1 MNKIN
6 FFNILDFGN
15 SKIRFSVFDLN
26 FNERFSDSKNVNI
39 DDNFENHFEEVNKII
54 KNAEKKFSHHIED
67 IILTLDTAKV
77 FIINISLT
85 KNLEKKEKINKLYE
99 TLLLDLKQIIS
110 SHYSKYY
117 ISQIIMDKCLVDH
130 KKKFMEIPSDETT
143 ANNLKVDFKL
153 ICFPNELINKIR
165 ENFIKINLGIVN
177 IFCSSYVKSQSYVK
191 KLNKDKASFLDIGF
205 RRSSLIFFENT
216 KLKFIESIPIGSS
229 HITKDISKIFKIP
242 EEDAEKLKKFF
253 NKTETE
259 FSYDNKKS
267 ENSILFQDIIKKN
280 ISIDLLK
287 KVILHRVQEIID
299 LIFKKSKINN
309 LEHILEDTEL
319 FLIGEGS
326 RLFNSNSFYLNDR
339 FGFKSINYYSE
350 TDVQICNSS
359 LENYVS
365 NFELPEINNKKQ
377 GLFEKFFN
385 FFDK

>member
-1 MNKIN
+1 MDKSD
-6 FFNILDFGN
+6 FFNVLDFG
-15 SKIRFSVFDLN
+15 SSEIRFSVFDFERNEKFSESKRVDLN
-26 FNERFSDSKNVNI
+26 M
-39 DDNFENHFEEVNKII
+39 NFQNHFDEINKII
-54 KNAEKKFSHHIED
+54 KNAEKKNSYHVED
-67 IILTLDTAKV
+67 IILILDSSRLLTIEVSLCKSV
-77 FIINISLT
+77 DRNLKIIKIYDSLVQ
-85 KNLEKKEKINKLYE
+85 E
-99 TLLLDLKQIIS
+99 LKQLINTNYYNYHVAHIIVDR
-110 SHYSKYY
+110 Y
-117 ISQIIMDKCLVDH
+117 IVSNKENFTKISEDKTLTND
-130 KKKFMEIPSDETT
+130 
-143 ANNLKVDFKL
+143 LKVDFKIL
-153 ICFPNELINKIR
+153 CFPKKFIKEIK
-165 ENFIKINLGIVN
+165 ENFIRYNLNIINIC
-177 IFCSSYVKSQSYVK
+177 CSSYTKSQFYVNN
-191 KLNKDKASFLDIGF
+191 LSQDKASFLEIGWE
-205 RRSSLIFFENT
+205 RSSFLFYEKK
-216 KLKFIESIPIGSS
+216 KLKFIYTIPIGGF

-267 ENSILFQDIIKKN
+267 ENSTLFQDIIKKN

-309 LEHILEDTEL
+309 REHILEDTEL